1 MNAEVPRLLGFIL
14 SRVRG
19 QSQKFCSVAKIV
31 DAFSTKLLMHARD
44 LRQGA
49 LIPLNHLK
57 HMGRPSTRCGGCKSC
72 HSKKAC
78 EVLRRQREGLEGGSP
93 ASPSESS
100 MQEESAP
107 EAAPGSTEED
117 VERAEIISQLA
128 ELLGKSEDEDV
139 ERAEI
144 SRQLAELLG
153 KSEEELQR
161 IRQTPDCK
169 TSLIDTVAAMGG
181 LDGHNAARTLRDVI
195 ATHPE
200 LGCKISQYRF
210 PGPGRYSS
218 PVADLATVYEI
229 LMVLPGRNAART
241 RSQAARLMVRYL
253 GGDLT
258 LIKLPESL
266 QEKLAS
272 EVVISSSE
280 EEAERAEVSRQLAEL
295 LGKSEEELQRIRQ
308 TPDCKTSLIDTVM
321 TLSGLDACQCART
334 LRDLFDRF
342 PELRCKISQ
351 YKFPGRGQRDTPV
364 ADLATVYEILM
375 VLPGRNAARIRSQAA
390 RLMVRY
396 LGGDLTLIQ
405 DVERL
410 HHVQQR
416 MAEEDPTN
424 PHRVFGAAVEAEAA
438 GVQEN
443 TRLPELEVID
453 LDVSF
458 ARVADKHLYAM
469 TTEANYIQNL
479 WKIGVASDVG
489 QRERE
494 LQTGS
499 CGGIRAFL
507 VWPRMEQLES
517 IVLRALP
524 SPGASGGSEW
534 RHCTVS
540 DLKAKVD
547 EALVE
552 LKRRLSLPPPVAVR
566 TRPRQ
571 DDDEE
576 QRRSVRRRR
585 EELELGE
592 QEQVLAEK
600 VQALLSVQT
609 RQMLMHDLARQG
621 NIEAIRIFL
630 RREDDASTT

>member
-1 MNAEVPRLLGFIL
+1 
-14 SRVRG
+14 
-19 QSQKFCSVAKIV
+19 
-31 DAFSTKLLMHARD
+31 
-44 LRQGA
+44 
-49 LIPLNHLK
+49 
-57 HMGRPSTRCGGCKSC
+57 
-72 HSKKAC
+72 
-78 EVLRRQREGLEGGSP
+78 
-93 ASPSESS
+93 
-100 MQEESAP
+100 MQEEPAP
-107 EAAPGSTEED
+107 EAALMTEED

-128 ELLGKSEDEDV
+128 ELLEKSEDEDV
-139 ERAEI
+139 ERVEI

-169 TSLIDTVAAMGG
+169 TSLIDTVAIMSG
-181 LDGHNAARTLRDVI
+181 LDANQAGLALRSI
-195 ATHPE
+195 QQRYPE
-200 LGCKISQYRF
+200 VQYKISNYKF
-210 PGPGRYSS
+210 PGRGQRDT

-280 EEAERAEVSRQLAEL
+280 EKAERAEVSRQLAEL

-308 TPDCKTSLIDTVM
+308 TPDCKTSLIDTVA
-321 TLSGLDACQCART
+321 TLSGLDAHYAAKA
-334 LRDLFDRF
+334 LRDVTAQF
-342 PELRCKISQ
+342 PAVGSKISLW
-351 YKFPGRGQRDTPV
+351 KFPGERQRDTPV

-396 LGGDLTLIQ
+396 LGGDLTLIEE
-405 DVERL
+405 VERL

-443 TRLPELEVID
+443 TRLPELEVIE

-469 TTEANYIQNL
+469 KLLYEPLSCLIR
-479 WKIGVASDVG
+479 KIEHTPACP
-489 QRERE
+489 Q
-494 LQTGS
+494 
-499 CGGIRAFL
+499 
-507 VWPRMEQLES
+507 
-517 IVLRALP
+517 
-524 SPGASGGSEW
+524 
-534 RHCTVS
+534 
-540 DLKAKVD
+540 
-547 EALVE
+547 
-552 LKRRLSLPPPVAVR
+552 
-566 TRPRQ
+566 
-571 DDDEE
+571 
-576 QRRSVRRRR
+576 
-585 EELELGE
+585 
-592 QEQVLAEK
+592 
-600 VQALLSVQT
+600 
-609 RQMLMHDLARQG
+609 
-621 NIEAIRIFL
+621 
-630 RREDDASTT
+630 